1 MASACRVCARPCA
14 VTALACD
21 HCGAVAPVRLDV
33 IVEVTR
39 ARPTAA
45 PRGDAFREA
54 DEALGAVVIAAR
66 AGDADPD
73 EAVTVIV
80 TATELE
86 GIARVPRPQLRTL
99 FVELGTAPPELRAAT
114 DGGVAVLARAPKDVL
129 EALAEALSQALGLPT
144 HARPW
149 IDLQPRPPTVWQRL
163 VTPRGVAIAR
173 RPVGSPAVA
182 VGSVGALGAVYAAA
196 AWWPLGLAALASTIA
211 ATAWSRRWRP
221 VTIELIGDHLRAGR
235 RVVPIDQI
243 RRVRVIPPWHP
254 ELSPAHAVRVE
265 LERTDGRPLV
275 VHRGRHAVT
284 ARDLAAAIEAE
295 LAAWRLARRRAAL
308 APPDPPA

>member
-1 MASACRVCARPCA
+1 MVSACRVCTRPCP
-14 VTALACD
+14 VTARACD
-21 HCGAVAPVRLDV
+21 HCGAIAPVRFDV
-33 IVEVTR
+33 IVDVTR
-39 ARPTAA
+39 ARPGAA

-80 TATELE
+80 TSTELE
-86 GIARVPRPQLRTL
+86 GIARVPRPQLRML

-114 DGGVAVLARAPKDVL
+114 DLGVEVLARAPKDVL
-129 EALAEALSQALGLPT
+129 EALAEALSQVLGLPT

-149 IDLQPRPPTVWQRL
+149 IDLEARPPTVWQRV

-173 RPVGSPAVA
+173 RPVANPAFV
-182 VGSVGALGAVYAAA
+182 VGTVGATVSILATGLAP
-196 AWWPLGLAALASTIA
+196 PLGLAALAGTVA
-211 ATAWSRRWRP
+211 ATLRARRLRSLA
-221 VTIELIGDHLRAGR
+221 VELIGDELRVGR
-235 RVVPIDQI
+235 RRVPIEQVTRVRVVP
-243 RRVRVIPPWHP
+243 PWRP
-254 ELSPAHAVRVE
+254 ELPPARAARVE
-265 LERTDGRPLV
+265 VERRDGRPLV
-275 VHRGRHAVT
+275 VHRGRNQLT

-308 APPDPPA
+308 APPDAPA